1 MIILI
6 IYYFRLYCLLSRY
19 ETFFKNNGLT
29 NEGYGMQ
36 AALPSK
42 VFSKLS
48 QIFNIKQ
55 EMFASPFNCY
65 FNSYCSAFYDTDY
78 YFGSMGSF
86 FNFEP
91 NENGFFQCNPPFTE
105 QVIERL
111 ADRLQY
117 LLENSNNNN
126 KFALSFIVFIPEW
139 LNPPTPGLVKLK
151 QSKYKRF
158 EFNLN
163 DNQHEYISGSQ
174 YLSKINE
181 QLYLASHNTCVFIL
195 QNESGNLM
203 FNITQ
208 DNIND
213 FKLSTNIYINNNNN
227 LEIFKRIKT
236 KK

>member
-1 MIILI
+1 
-6 IYYFRLYCLLSRY
+6 
-19 ETFFKNNGLT
+19 
-29 NEGYGMQ
+29 MQ

-48 QIFNIKQ
+48 QIFNIKK

-117 LLENSNNNN
+117 LLDI
-126 KFALSFIVFIPEW
+126 KQTSFIFQIYS
-139 LNPPTPGLVKLK
+139 LHF
-151 QSKYKRF
+151 S
-158 EFNLN
+158 
-163 DNQHEYISGSQ
+163 
-174 YLSKINE
+174 
-181 QLYLASHNTCVFIL
+181 IL
-195 QNESGNLM
+195 IM
-203 FNITQ
+203 PI
-208 DNIND
+208 
-213 FKLSTNIYINNNNN
+213 K
-227 LEIFKRIKT
+227 KT
-236 KK
+236 KKMTHLIGENLGENSRELSLNYLILDWKIVKKQMKEWTN

>member
-1 MIILI
+1 M
-6 IYYFRLYCLLSRY
+6 LSRY
-19 ETFFKNNGLT
+19 ETFFKNNESI

-42 VFSKLS
+42 VFAKLNE
-48 QIFNIKQ
+48 IFHVKQ

-91 NENGFFQCNPPFTE
+91 NNNGFFQCNPPFTE

-111 ADRLQY
+111 ADRLDY
-117 LLENSNNNN
+117 LLDDN
-126 KFALSFIVFIPEW
+126 KFALSFIIFIPEW
-139 LNPPTPGLVKLK
+139 LDPPTPGLVKLK
-151 QSKYKRF
+151 HSKYKRF

-163 DNQHEYISGSQ
+163 DNQHQYISGSQ
-174 YLSKINE
+174 YVSE
-181 QLYLASHNTCVFIL
+181 SEGLYLASHNTCVFIL
-195 QNESGNLM
+195 QNDSGNIM

-208 DNIND
+208 DKTND
-213 FKLSTNIYINNNNN
+213 LKLSTNIINNNNN
-227 LEIFKRIKT
+227 LELSKRIKT
-236 KK
+236 N